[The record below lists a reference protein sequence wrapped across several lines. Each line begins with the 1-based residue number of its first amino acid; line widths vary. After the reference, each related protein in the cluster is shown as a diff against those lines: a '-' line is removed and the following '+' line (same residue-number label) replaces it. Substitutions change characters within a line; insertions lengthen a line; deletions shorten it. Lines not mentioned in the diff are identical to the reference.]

1 MATTTGAAYPSAY
14 AATDAGFKRY
24 YDAVQQ
30 NFADKG
36 MYDSTTKRQ
45 PLLDVADAYA
55 SKLATEQRTDTQNA
69 FTNAMNL
76 WELITS
82 GQLSK
87 ASLTGSRTVN
97 LPSQPGVFADIF
109 NYKIPQYSST
119 GPTGDADTA
128 NTTPYI
134 HKQYG
139 DVIPSYDEQITTLDY
154 KNAQTDAANAAKSL
168 ALQQA
173 YLKLAQA
180 QDARAAAATAEVDTG
195 GAKSSTGHATWADV
209 SEYAL
214 SLLASGL
221 TPEQAIRAATTKYEL
236 QSALPR
242 WLSTGNAEAV
252 NFVKS
257 IFGDD
262 ATASAFISSYAIPY
276 GNTLNNI
283 PGVGSG
289 VGYSPSASAL
299 DALPSTSNTAAQPG
313 YAYNWRAAQEMYK

>member
-173 YLKLAQA
+173 YLKLAQS
-180 QDARAAAATAEVDTG
+180 QDARAATAAAAGADTTTEATTDWNTIATNILSAVQG
-195 GAKSSTGHATWADV
+195 GGDAGSLLKEA
-209 SEYAL
+209 YAL
-214 SLLASGL
+214 YGVDILSEAKAGN
-221 TPEQAIRAATTKYEL
+221 PRAQAILDAIGYKEL
-236 QSALPR
+236 DRTQGVGKFLDEKWSGILNNPR
-242 WLSTGNAEAV
+242 YSGEGWG
-252 NFVKS
+252 
-257 IFGDD
+257 G
-262 ATASAFISSYAIPY
+262 
-276 GNTLNNI
+276 TLN
-283 PGVGSG
+283 GRHVGRADGSSSSGSG
-289 VGYSPSASAL
+289 AGNQDWSFWHPAG
-299 DALPSTSNTAAQPG
+299 T
-313 YAYNWRAAQEMYK
+313 YANR